1 MNPEQPQNYDDEIKL
16 TDIIRFIWDG
26 KWIISG
32 VTAVTT
38 IIAVLYL
45 INTTKIYQATLEIF
59 PISSIESAK
68 YEELNNSKKSLKFYN
83 EGAHSDTTKKIDNG
97 FIDNG
102 FIDSK
107 KLELLFLQD
116 LQTYKSFEASIMEN
130 MYLEKMKDETELDF
144 LDRIKKAA
152 RGFKLSKL
160 ENKKAAD
167 TLKQPATLTVF
178 FKTVKPDLALK
189 VISDALVFSNNNVNM
204 QLERDLDRRLKS
216 HARRVE
222 TELEDI
228 KITSKNLVDHEKI
241 RT

>member
-26 KWIISG
+26 KWVISG
-32 VTAVTT
+32 ITAVTT
-38 IIAVLYL
+38 IIAVIYL
-45 INTTKIYQATLEIF
+45 INATKIYQATLEIF

-83 EGAHSDTTKKIDNG
+83 EGAHSDTTKKIDNE
-97 FIDNG
+97 

-144 LDRIKKAA
+144 LVRIK
-152 RGFKLSKL
+152 
-160 ENKKAAD
+160 
-167 TLKQPATLTVF
+167 
-178 FKTVKPDLALK
+178 
-189 VISDALVFSNNNVNM
+189 
-204 QLERDLDRRLKS
+204 RL
-216 HARRVE
+216 
-222 TELEDI
+222 
-228 KITSKNLVDHEKI
+228 LVDSNYQN
-241 RT
+241 